1 MLSSM
6 EQHPV
11 LTIVSVEISEDYN
24 IRQDTRK
31 QETWTIAKQLRLG
44 GEHGSHP
51 GELFLIPLHNLEF
64 RNLLDKEN
72 LVHREQNL
80 AQVSLIIFSYL
91 NSKENEI
98 PSMVRKKP
106 CLTSV
111 TNSYRFLSS
120 G

>member
-44 GEHGSHP
+44 GGME
-51 GELFLIPLHNLEF
+51 
-64 RNLLDKEN
+64 
-72 LVHREQNL
+72 VT
-80 AQVSLIIFSYL
+80 QVSCFSYL
-91 NSKENEI
+91 CI
-98 PSMVRKKP
+98 I
-106 CLTSV
+106 
-111 TNSYRFLSS
+111 
-120 G
+120 